1 MIFLLI
7 FLAFLILPVIYAIS
21 LHNSIQRSK
30 IKTDES
36 RSGIGVQLQQRN
48 DIIPN
53 LVETVKGYASHES
66 STLNDV
72 IKWRNQ
78 SANARTFVE
87 QNQAETGLSRAMM
100 NIMAVSENYPNLK
113 ADVHFQQ
120 LQSQLSILE
129 EKIQLS
135 RDRYN
140 SEARNY
146 NSQLVV
152 FPGNMVANFF
162 NLKPV
167 DFFIEEA
174 ESHKVPKVS
183 F

>member
-1 MIFLLI
+1 
-7 FLAFLILPVIYAIS
+7 
-21 LHNSIQRSK
+21 
-30 IKTDES
+30 
-36 RSGIGVQLQQRN
+36 
-48 DIIPN
+48 
-53 LVETVKGYASHES
+53 
-66 STLNDV
+66 LNDV

-129 EKIQLS
+129 EKIQIS

-174 ESHKVPKVS
+174 ESHKVSKVS